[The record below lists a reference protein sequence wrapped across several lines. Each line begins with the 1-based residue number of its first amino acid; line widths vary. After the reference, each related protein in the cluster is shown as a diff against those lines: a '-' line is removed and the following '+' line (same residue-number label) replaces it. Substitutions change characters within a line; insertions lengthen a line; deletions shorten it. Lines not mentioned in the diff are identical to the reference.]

1 MVKDVHAS
9 QGQRVQ
15 RKTFMIITSDVALDH
30 NKQTLGSLV
39 CIRIHVAP
47 RIYVMPKQNT

>member
-1 MVKDVHAS
+1 M
-9 QGQRVQ
+9 
-15 RKTFMIITSDVALDH
+15 FMIITSDVALDH

-47 RIYVMPKQNT
+47 RMYVMPQKEHLKLRSKGIFFIRV